1 MVISVTL
8 LLHKDASVVE
18 SFVDS
23 IRVGVVTS
31 AMILHL
37 RDAG

>member
-1 MVISVTL
+1 MVTSVI

-31 AMILHL
+31 LHM
-37 RDAG
+37 RDVTMER